1 MVEPLKGSVLLRIQ
15 FSLPCSAGSSS
26 SSPSP
31 PSSSEGQS
39 PTSSVVG
46 KISLRHSG
54 CGTIRDLVEMFSKPP
69 RGQEDASC
77 P

>member
-15 FSLPCSAGSSS
+15 FPLPCSAGSSS
-26 SSPSP
+26 SSPFP

-46 KISLRHSG
+46 KISLQRSG
-54 CGTIRDLVEMFSKPP
+54 CGTIGLPV
-69 RGQEDASC
+69 G
-77 P
+77 